1 MSEVMTKLLE
11 AYPAYKDVNRE
22 ALIDAVGRKY
32 PVYLEQPDFKE
43 EFDALQA
50 LNKSVQE
57 TPAPAVAPIPEPS
70 VPASQAFD
78 RLFSKPT
85 PAAPAAM
92 PETTASP
99 LTEGAAAQADIL
111 RTGVSHGT
119 AVLGDTS
126 DKPILSLPKPEIY
139 DSDPDRLKVAKGMAT
154 AISSGLESVLTERGL
169 EAIAVAG
176 PMAPL
181 VFGTLGA
188 VGTVKGSIDIANA
201 KTPEERGRAI
211 GETILNAGMA
221 ALAAKSGVGPKAAET
236 LAPKTVEAATAVTKE
251 GAPNAEQISSTAPI
265 HGDVLNEGR
274 PQESA
279 GEVPAVER
287 GAGIQESGQGAEV
300 PKVEEAAGPGA
311 VGMGA
316 ATPSE
321 FPTAP
326 SPVREA
332 MESAISPLQKVR
344 RTIKR
349 LWETGE
355 VKDAMARTKDAGDN
369 AASLFAKQTVNDI
382 RKPFEREFAKEA
394 GKAEEALTFAREAG
408 MDENI
413 LRADRERVAASNVAS
428 SKWGRKAIDAMD
440 YALYHMDQLRMAVQ
454 RFGEVTDAQLAA
466 EEASGIPT
474 LRRENYVPHVQDVEA
489 PETFLS
495 SAGGAG
501 EGKPFTKVRTFDKL
515 ADSIAAGVDPVTI
528 NAVDLLEH
536 RLRQGQRLINNR
548 AWNESLK
555 NLVDPTTRR
564 PVGTAPSVVKRADG
578 STYLQPPS
586 GYKMEFLGGQP
597 LAIQN
602 GYEGIFS
609 ALTDP
614 SYFRKSV
621 AGRSF
626 LQATGAGKSI
636 SLMLDTFHLGRVAFW
651 ESLIKSLGVKTFKA
665 PFPSYK
671 KGVTLLDYTSDQI
684 REMGTRGEIPRE
696 WVDSLVEDKRNMEG
710 LVQHGYNLGRISDA
724 LFQDVIH
731 HIPGFGKFNKW
742 LFEQFQ
748 RGAMNE
754 VGLLET
760 KRLRAARPELT
771 DEQVWTQTAK
781 DLNIRFGNLGRQGI
795 FKSKSAQDLARMIF
809 LAPQWNEGLIR
820 SELGAITQTGKAIG
834 QLARG
839 ENVFGGVLM
848 RSVGAMALMQ
858 FVANQL
864 INYYTRGKPTWE
876 NPEEGFGAKV
886 SAWIPDKIGGGP
898 GFFLHP
904 LGLAAETT
912 HLITSKFEKT
922 GDMAKTLNQYARS
935 RSSVSM
941 RPVLTFIT
949 QQDFLG
955 RHLKPGTVWGEMAKS
970 AIPVPIGGSAVTAA
984 AKELITG
991 QPSETFPGQFQKQ
1004 VMASVGIKT
1013 DQAPSPEQR
1022 IRDLAKEFNAKK
1034 GIEPSAEF
1042 YVGDYQALTQALR
1055 IGNKNDAQKALD
1067 ELLKKKTP
1075 SQIITHYMSWANHP
1089 FTGQRARETQFRQT
1103 LTAEQKTQYDAAVA
1117 ERRRIGSAAR
1127 ELARTAK
1134 KP

>member
-1 MSEVMTKLLE
+1 
-11 AYPAYKDVNRE
+11 
-22 ALIDAVGRKY
+22 
-32 PVYLEQPDFKE
+32 
-43 EFDALQA
+43 
-50 LNKSVQE
+50 
-57 TPAPAVAPIPEPS
+57 
-70 VPASQAFD
+70 
-78 RLFSKPT
+78 
-85 PAAPAAM
+85 
-92 PETTASP
+92 
-99 LTEGAAAQADIL
+99 
-111 RTGVSHGT
+111 
-119 AVLGDTS
+119 
-126 DKPILSLPKPEIY
+126 
-139 DSDPDRLKVAKGMAT
+139 
-154 AISSGLESVLTERGL
+154 
-169 EAIAVAG
+169 
-176 PMAPL
+176 
-181 VFGTLGA
+181 
-188 VGTVKGSIDIANA
+188 
-201 KTPEERGRAI
+201 
-211 GETILNAGMA
+211 
-221 ALAAKSGVGPKAAET
+221 
-236 LAPKTVEAATAVTKE
+236 
-251 GAPNAEQISSTAPI
+251 
-265 HGDVLNEGR
+265 
-274 PQESA
+274 
-279 GEVPAVER
+279 
-287 GAGIQESGQGAEV
+287 
-300 PKVEEAAGPGA
+300 
-311 VGMGA
+311 
-316 ATPSE
+316 
-321 FPTAP
+321 
-326 SPVREA
+326 

-671 KGVTLLDYTSDQI
+671 QGVTLLDYTSDQI

-760 KRLRAARPELT
+760 KRLRNARPELT

-1089 FTGQRARETQFRQT
+1089 FTGQRARETQFRHT

-1117 ERRRIGSAAR
+1117 ERKRIGSAAR

>member
-1 MSEVMTKLLE
+1 MSEVMNKLLE
-11 AYPAYKDVNRE
+11 TYPAYKDVNRE
-22 ALIDAVGRKY
+22 ALIDAIGRKY
-32 PVYLEQPDFKE
+32 PVYLEQADFKE

-57 TPAPAVAPIPEPS
+57 TPAPAVAPTPEPT
-70 VPASQAFD
+70 VPAQDAWN
-78 RLFSKPT
+78 RLFAAPA
-85 PAAPAAM
+85 PAAPTTM

-126 DKPILSLPKPEIY
+126 EKPMLSLPKPEIFAT
-139 DSDPDRLKVAKGMAT
+139 DPDRLKVAKGMAT

-176 PMAPL
+176 PVAPL

-188 VGTVKGSIDIANA
+188 IGAVKGGVEAFKA
-201 KTPEERGRAI
+201 KTPEERGAAI
-211 GETILNAGMA
+211 GDTILNLGMA
-221 ALAAKSGVGPKAAET
+221 ALAAKSGVGPKAAEA
-236 LAPKTVEAATAVTKE
+236 LAPKTVEAATAVIKE

-279 GEVPAVER
+279 REVPAVER

-671 KGVTLLDYTSDQI
+671 QGVTLLDYTSDQI

-760 KRLRAARPELT
+760 KRLRNARPELT

-1089 FTGQRARETQFRQT
+1089 FTGQRARETQFRHT

-1117 ERRRIGSAAR
+1117 ERKRIGSAAR